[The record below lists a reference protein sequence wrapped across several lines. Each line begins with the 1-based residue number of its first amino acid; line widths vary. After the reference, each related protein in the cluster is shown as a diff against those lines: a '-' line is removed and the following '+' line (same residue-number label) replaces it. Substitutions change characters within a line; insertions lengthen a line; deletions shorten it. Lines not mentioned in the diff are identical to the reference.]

1 MQNTSIV
8 SMSSYMNRNTEEASD
23 LAEAD
28 MEKNNETVE
37 VTEQVPK
44 YSLMDEGAKTVYDF
58 FMGLEQNPV
67 KVINTLSKILKNSI
81 IELYQI
87 EFDRKK
93 TLITVKTRDGQIG
106 KRIDFERRK
115 FIYKTKEVIDVFDNF
130 EVIDSTHCK
139 YRNKVLSTEKMD
151 SSFRYCIENH
161 ISYVKSLRADCMKI
175 AGIYNRQASTRYGLF
190 KAYFRYLDEY
200 LNSAYS
206 RKR

>member
-1 MQNTSIV
+1 
-8 SMSSYMNRNTEEASD
+8 MNSRNVEDASD

-93 TLITVKTRDGQIG
+93 TFCHDKKGYSEAYIS
-106 KRIDFERRK
+106 KRI
-115 FIYKTKEVIDVFDNF
+115 
-130 EVIDSTHCK
+130 
-139 YRNKVLSTEKMD
+139 
-151 SSFRYCIENH
+151 
-161 ISYVKSLRADCMKI
+161 
-175 AGIYNRQASTRYGLF
+175 
-190 KAYFRYLDEY
+190 
-200 LNSAYS
+200 
-206 RKR
+206 